1 MKILLL
7 KGIFVLQHFPTGK
20 KRMNIALSNSIVVD
34 RVKTEDNNKD
44 FRRHHQIKNI
54 DL

>member
-1 MKILLL
+1 VKILLL

-20 KRMNIALSNSIVVD
+20 KRMNIAFSNSIVVD
-34 RVKTEDNNKD
+34 RVKTEDNKD